1 MIIPLSYKYSIKK
14 ILISNQHQQW
24 ETNLKPA
31 FHTTNLINVIN
42 EVKIN
47 YRNKSEIYPLENN
60 SKINL
65 MHYYTRFPSSQSGRL
80 ITFPNLLWASVSHYG
95 LSGIFEAKYR
105 IICSFKIIMTKG
117 YLAQPI
123 VLRTQREGVFCN
135 QGNLVSI
142 KSSENLF
149 LLKFSVRTWIYVKLL
164 GWTRTKR

>member
-95 LSGIFEAKYR
+95 LSGIFKAKYR
-105 IICSFKIIMTKG
+105 IICSYIAGF
-117 YLAQPI
+117 
-123 VLRTQREGVFCN
+123 
-135 QGNLVSI
+135 
-142 KSSENLF
+142 
-149 LLKFSVRTWIYVKLL
+149 
-164 GWTRTKR
+164 